1 MEGLSVSKNL
11 YSGLKGYWRRKRKGY
26 ERLSGA
32 GRRRKN
38 RVEYLSTE
46 KKRRFWKINLR
57 PRLKL
62 NLKLK
67 RFSLKKLLVNMRD
80 AYVNMMLKIAN
91 SRVMSSGGFGGLTGD
106 YGVSGF
112 GMRQF
117 KEYDEKM
124 IVEIYRSMVIAQGQ
138 LVNRDASAA
147 AATKFG
153 TEIMCQP

>member
-1 MEGLSVSKNL
+1 MEGLSASKNL

-26 ERLSGA
+26 EKLNGA
-32 GRRRKN
+32 GRRRKI

-46 KKRRFWKINLR
+46 RRSKCKRGRFWKINLR
-57 PRLKL
+57 PRLKV
-62 NLKLK
+62 K
-67 RFSLKKLLVNMRD
+67 RFSPKKLLVNMHD

-91 SRVMSSGGFGGLTGD
+91 SRVMSSGGLRGD

-124 IVEIYRSMVIAQGQ
+124 IVEIYKSMVMAQGQ
-138 LVNRDASAA
+138 LVPPPP
-147 AATKFG
+147 ATKFG
-153 TEIMCQP
+153 NEIMCQP